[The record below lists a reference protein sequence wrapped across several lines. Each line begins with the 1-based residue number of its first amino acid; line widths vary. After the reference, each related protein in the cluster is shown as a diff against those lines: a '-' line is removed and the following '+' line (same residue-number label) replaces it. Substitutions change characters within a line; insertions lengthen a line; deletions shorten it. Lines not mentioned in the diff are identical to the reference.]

1 MALSTASA
9 IVLNSVAWAW
19 LSSRTAVTRTVLHA
33 DMDAF
38 YASVEQRD
46 DPALRGRPVVVGGLG
61 QRGVVSTASY
71 EARTFGIHSAMPIGE
86 ARRRCPH
93 AVFVRPRMEVY
104 AAVSAQIREVF
115 DACTPLVEPLSLDEA
130 FLDVTGSRALLG
142 DGEAIARRIQAEVRA
157 RTGLT
162 VSVGVATTKFVAKV
176 ASDLRKPAGMT
187 IVPPVEE
194 VAFLDPLPIRRLWGA
209 GPVQQE
215 RLLAL
220 GIHTLRDVREAP
232 TAVLSQRLGAS
243 AAERFQQL
251 ASGIDPRPVEPDRD
265 AKSIGSERTFDD
277 DLTSDDDV
285 RRVLGRLA
293 EDVGRRLR
301 DAGITART
309 VRVKVRFPPF
319 RTLTRQVRLS
329 APSDDDAVLAQAAR
343 DLCNGARAS
352 GEPVRLLGVTATD
365 LAPRSTEAPR
375 QLGLFE
381 QQGTPTDPERGRRL
395 NAAIDAIRDRFGKTS
410 IRRGE

>member
-1 MALSTASA
+1 
-9 IVLNSVAWAW
+9 
-19 LSSRTAVTRTVLHA
+19 
-33 DMDAF
+33 MDAF

-46 DPALRGRPVVVGGLG
+46 DPTLRGRPVVVGGLG
-61 QRGVVSTASY
+61 RRGVVSTASY
-71 EARTFGIHSAMPIGE
+71 EARKFGIRSAMPVGE
-86 ARRRCPH
+86 ARRRCPD

-130 FLDVTGSRALLG
+130 FLDVTGSLALLG
-142 DGEAIARRIQAEVRA
+142 HGEEIARTIQREVRA

-162 VSVGVATTKFVAKV
+162 VSVGVASTKFVAKV
-176 ASDLRKPAGMT
+176 ASDLRKPAGLT
-187 IVPPVEE
+187 VVPPGTERE
-194 VAFLDPLPIRRLWGA
+194 FLDPLPVRRLWGA

-220 GIHTLRDVREAP
+220 GLETLRDVREAP
-232 TAVLSQRLGAS
+232 AAVLAQRLGA
-243 AAERFQQL
+243 ATAERFQAL
-251 ASGIDPRPVEPDRD
+251 ANGVDPRPVEPDRD
-265 AKSIGSERTFDD
+265 AKSIGSERTFEE
-277 DLTSDDDV
+277 DLSSEEDV

-301 DAGITART
+301 DAGVTART

-319 RTLTRQVRLS
+319 RTVTRQVRL
-329 APSDDDAVLAQAAR
+329 AQPTDDDMVIARAAR
-343 DLCNGARAS
+343 DLCAGARAA
-352 GEPVRLLGVTATD
+352 GEPVRLLGVTAAD
-365 LAPRSTEAPR
+365 FALSANDAPR

-381 QQGTPTDPERGRRL
+381 QEGGTDDPERGRKL
-395 NAAIDAIRDRFGKTS
+395 NAAIDAIRDRFGKAA

>member
-1 MALSTASA
+1 M
-9 IVLNSVAWAW
+9 
-19 LSSRTAVTRTVLHA
+19 TRTVLHA

-142 DGEAIARRIQAEVRA
+142 DGEAIARRIQTEVRA

-176 ASDLRKPAGMT
+176 ASDLRKPAGLT
-187 IVPPVEE
+187 IVAPGEE

-220 GIHTLRDVREAP
+220 SIHT
-232 TAVLSQRLGAS
+232 
-243 AAERFQQL
+243 
-251 ASGIDPRPVEPDRD
+251 
-265 AKSIGSERTFDD
+265 
-277 DLTSDDDV
+277 
-285 RRVLGRLA
+285 
-293 EDVGRRLR
+293 
-301 DAGITART
+301 
-309 VRVKVRFPPF
+309 
-319 RTLTRQVRLS
+319 
-329 APSDDDAVLAQAAR
+329 
-343 DLCNGARAS
+343 
-352 GEPVRLLGVTATD
+352 
-365 LAPRSTEAPR
+365 
-375 QLGLFE
+375 
-381 QQGTPTDPERGRRL
+381 
-395 NAAIDAIRDRFGKTS
+395 
-410 IRRGE
+410 

>member
-1 MALSTASA
+1 MLPGPAILASA
-9 IVLNSVAWAW
+9 LV
-19 LSSRTAVTRTVLHA
+19 RTVLHA

-61 QRGVVSTASY
+61 RRGVVSTASY
-71 EARTFGIHSAMPIGE
+71 EARKFGIRSAMPIGE
-86 ARRRCPH
+86 ARRRCPD

-104 AAVSAQIREVF
+104 ATVSAEIRAVF

-157 RTGLT
+157 RTGLS

-176 ASDLRKPAGMT
+176 ASDLHKPAGLT
-187 IVPPVEE
+187 VVSPGTEQ
-194 VAFLDPLPIRRLWGA
+194 AFLDPLPVRRLWGA

-215 RLLAL
+215 RLLTL
-220 GIHTLRDVREAP
+220 GLETLRDVREVPLA
-232 TAVLSQRLGAS
+232 ALAQRVGAA

-251 ASGIDPRPVEPDRD
+251 ARGIDLRPVEPDRD
-265 AKSIGSERTFDD
+265 AKSIGSERTFDE
-277 DLTSDDDV
+277 DLTADDDV
-285 RRVLGRLA
+285 RRVVGRLA
-293 EDVGRRLR
+293 AEVGRRLR
-301 DAGITART
+301 AAGIVART

-319 RTLTRQVRLS
+319 RTLTRQVRLT
-329 APSDDDAVLAQAAR
+329 AATDDDVVLADAALELCAAAR
-343 DLCNGARAS
+343 AP
-352 GEPVRLLGVTATD
+352 GEPVRLLGVTAAD
-365 LAPRSTEAPR
+365 LVPGGASEPR

-381 QQGTPTDPERGRRL
+381 QEGAAGDPERGRRL
-395 NAAIDAIRDRFGKTS
+395 NAALDAIRERFGDAA

>member
-1 MALSTASA
+1 
-9 IVLNSVAWAW
+9 
-19 LSSRTAVTRTVLHA
+19 VTRTVLHA

-61 QRGVVSTASY
+61 RRGVVSTASY
-71 EARTFGIHSAMPIGE
+71 EARKFGIRSAMPIGE
-86 ARRRCPH
+86 ARRRCPD

-104 AAVSAQIREVF
+104 AAVSAEIRAVF

-142 DGEAIARRIQAEVRA
+142 DGETIARRIQADVRA

-176 ASDLRKPAGMT
+176 ASDLHKPAGLT
-187 IVPPVEE
+187 V
-194 VAFLDPLPIRRLWGA
+194 VAPGTERDFLDPLPVRRLWGA

-215 RLLAL
+215 RLQAL
-220 GIHTLRDVREAP
+220 GLETLRDVREAP
-232 TAVLSQRLGAS
+232 AAVLAQRVGAV
-243 AAERFQQL
+243 AAERFQAL
-251 ASGIDPRPVEPDRD
+251 ASGVDPRPVVPERE
-265 AKSIGSERTFDD
+265 AKSIGSERTFED
-277 DLTSDDDV
+277 DLMSDDEV
-285 RRVLGRLA
+285 RSVLGRLA

-301 DAGITART
+301 QAEVVART

-319 RTLTRQVRLS
+319 RTVTRQVRL
-329 APSDDDAVLAQAAR
+329 AQPSDDDMVIANAAR
-343 DLCNGARAS
+343 DLCAGARAA
-352 GEPVRLLGVTATD
+352 GEPVRLLGVTAAD
-365 LAPRSTEAPR
+365 LAPRSDDAPR

-381 QQGTPTDPERGRRL
+381 QEGGRDDPERGRKL
-395 NAAIDAIRDRFGKTS
+395 NAALDAIRERFGKS
-410 IRRGE
+410 AIRRGG